1 MTKTLLALLLAGG
14 CAVPAARAQA
24 VAASANM
31 IDLEER
37 EVGTVTFEETRSGM
51 LRVIVELTDLP
62 PGTLGFHVHETGDCS
77 IGDAFA
83 SAGGHYA
90 GDASHGVESAD
101 GPHPGDFPNINVAQN
116 GVVKVEFF
124 TDRLSLGD
132 GENPLMDDDGSAVVV
147 HSGADDYTNQPSGD
161 SGDRIA
167 CGVIRQ

>member
-1 MTKTLLALLLAGG
+1 
-14 CAVPAARAQA
+14 
-24 VAASANM
+24 M

-37 EVGTVTFEETRSGM
+37 EVGTVTFQSTRSGM

-62 PGTLGFHVHETGDCS
+62 PGTLGFHVHETGDCAIADS
-77 IGDAFA
+77 FA

-90 GDASHGVESAD
+90 ADASHGVESED
-101 GPHPGDFPNINVAQN
+101 GPHPGDFPNIHVAEN

-132 GENPLMDDDGSAVVV
+132 GENPLMDEDGSAVVV
-147 HSGADDYTNQPSGD
+147 HSGPDDYTTQPSGE